1 MGKDKRKTEDVDILE
16 EDLQDEID
24 DEMEPDA
31 QALQEAEEELK
42 EAENVNTEEVINN
55 FSVGEDDDTVNTIR
69 LYLSEIGSIPL
80 LTREE
85 EVELAKQIE
94 KGGKEAELAKT
105 KMINANLR
113 LVVSVAKRY
122 ANSAM
127 PFMDVV
133 QEGSIGLIKAVDRF
147 DYTKGYKFSTYS
159 IWWIRQSITRGLE
172 EYKRIIRIPAH
183 VSEKIN
189 KMTRIEKR
197 LEQEYGRI
205 PTDKEIAKDM
215 GITED
220 TIKELREY
228 TKDTVSL
235 EKPVGTEEDTLLMDF
250 IEDGSASI
258 ETTVER
264 QALKEQL
271 LEILDTMSER
281 EARIIKD
288 RYGLETGVP
297 KTLEQIGKEYG
308 ITRERV
314 RQIQGKALKVLKHNA
329 KGKLDDFNKA

>member
-258 ETTVER
+258 EITVER

-271 LEILDTMSER
+271 LEILDTMSDR

-314 RQIQGKALKVLKHNA
+314 RQIQGKALKVLKHKA

>member
-42 EAENVNTEEVINN
+42 EAENVNAEEVINN

-271 LEILDTMSER
+271 LEILDTMSDR

-314 RQIQGKALKVLKHNA
+314 RQIQGKALKVLKYKA